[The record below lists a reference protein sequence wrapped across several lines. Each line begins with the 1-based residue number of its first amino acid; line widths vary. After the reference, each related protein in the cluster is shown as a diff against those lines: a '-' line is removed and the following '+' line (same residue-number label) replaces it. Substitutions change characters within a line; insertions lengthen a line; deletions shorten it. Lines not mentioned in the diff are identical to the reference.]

1 MKTFRYTIIAM
12 SMLIVAIQANAQN
25 IPRYIKT
32 VSNHKVKVKK
42 LDRLIKNTMDSLHIP
57 GSSIAIINDGAL
69 VYHKVFGV
77 KDLNSQAP
85 VDSTTIFEAASLSKP
100 VFTYFFMKM
109 IDKGVVSLDEP
120 MYKLLPHPSI
130 KDNDERYKLIT
141 PRMVLS
147 HSTGF
152 PNWSENK
159 PIELQFTPGTGFS
172 YSGEAHQYLT
182 AYLAAANNT
191 NWKEGLEGVFEKEI
205 TAPLGMKRSYF
216 VGNEYFNTHKA
227 TGYEASEPKKLWL
240 PKAFGAAHTLHSEAA
255 DFAKFLEAM
264 IKGGGLSKAS
274 YDEMLKEQNHFKEGN
289 DLLNA
294 GQTGWCLG
302 FSMKPT
308 PNGMRYLHTGKNS
321 GFTSYCCFYRDRK
334 YGLVIF
340 TNSNNI
346 SELYQKIGKYLE
358 DEF

>member
-1 MKTFRYTIIAM
+1 MKTYRFTIIHLL
-12 SMLIVAIQANAQN
+12 MLLFAIQASAQN
-25 IPRYIKT
+25 ISRHIKT
-32 VSNHKVKVKK
+32 VSNHKVKVKSLEK
-42 LDRLIKNTMDSLHIP
+42 LINKTMDSLQIP
-57 GSSIAIINDGAL
+57 GASIAIINDGAA

-77 KDLNSQAP
+77 RDRSTNAP
-85 VDSTTIFEAASLSKP
+85 VDSETIFEAASLSKP
-100 VFTYFFMKM
+100 VFAYFFMKM
-109 IDKGVVSLDEP
+109 LDRGVVSLDEP

-159 PIELQFTPGTGFS
+159 PIELQFNPGTSFS

-182 AYLAAANNT
+182 AYLATANKT
-191 NWKEGLEGVFEKEI
+191 NWKEGLEGIFEKEV
-205 TAPLGMKRSYF
+205 TTPLAMKRSYF

-227 TGYEASEPKKLWL
+227 TGYETSEPKQLWL

-255 DFAKFLEAM
+255 DYAKFLEAM
-264 IKGGGLSKAS
+264 IKGEGLSKTS

-289 DLLNA
+289 DLLTA

-308 PNGMRYLHTGKNS
+308 ANGVRYLHTGKNT
-321 GFTSYCCFYRDRK
+321 GFTSYCCFYRERK

-340 TNSNNI
+340 TNSNKI
-346 SELYQKIGKYLE
+346 SELYKKIGKYLD